1 MIRVTGLSVTVFSLS
16 RIAWP
21 QPASF
26 VSTSVTPP
34 SVINTATSPPLNVV
48 RSAGLELVRTYRLS
62 FSFSRSMTRG
72 PAAWAAG
79 GWYAATVMEIAPMA
93 VRTANTSSLF
103 FMVSS
108 IALDPEHSTRLD
120 LWHSNTAAG
129 DDPTIMMSGILKTL
143 DELSA
148 ADLRSIGGK
157 AYNCARLKQAG
168 FPVPDG
174 IVIPKDV
181 SGRELRALPGDPW
194 FDTLPAGTRF
204 AVRSSGIGEDS
215 EGHSFAGVHETR
227 LNVERSGLT
236 EAVVLCRRSAGS
248 DQARAYRDARRLDD
262 DDVAI
267 GVLVQCMVPAVTS
280 GVAFTINPIT
290 GADDIVV
297 NAAWGLGE
305 ALVSGRVDPD
315 EFTLSKRDA
324 DVMSERLGAKNAGTG
339 PTLSHDQLREL
350 GGLLSRIEKHYGA
363 PQDIEWCH
371 DGRQFWIVQARP
383 VTTAPRPNSELRTE
397 NLELG
402 TKNLE
407 AGTRNPEWTRA
418 NLAEVLPDQMSPQC
432 LDAYET
438 MLNRGQQQF
447 MGRFL
452 APFDELGPMFKVFNG
467 RMYMN
472 LSQMRR
478 VATLIA
484 APAAD
489 LLRSLGHPEQ
499 IRPQDEIP
507 ARAPLLEILR
517 CLPDFIRVGSYDIG
531 IERVLRKHEARMR
544 EMLARFSRVDPRAL
558 PDREL
563 MNAIEQWIESAPA
576 MIQPVFVMSG
586 VLAREAAVRRICN
599 RVGFSYDRLVYPQ
612 LAAGA
617 RSVSTQQAFDLVALA
632 TAARHDTAA
641 TAYLLENDGTF
652 ADFRTALAGTSFLE
666 KLDRFLDEYGHRG
679 RYESDWALPRMH
691 ENPAAVLFA
700 IREQLHAPTGDAKTV
715 SDWQTADANAAWRAF
730 EAHLT
735 WRQRWTILPQVR
747 ALIGRL
753 KKQYGWREQVRSDL
767 TRIVRYMRGYHLTLA
782 ERFVDRGWLDR
793 RDDYFLLRLGE
804 IAAVIRGVEPGPRL
818 RGIAARRAAELAE
831 QQDVHVPMLM
841 RESELP
847 ALMRRTAAAPDGDA
861 DVLTGLCVSP
871 GSVNAAVVVM
881 KDPSEFATMKRG
893 AVLVA
898 PATDPSWT
906 PLFTLASGVIV
917 EVGGMLSHASTI
929 AREYGLPALAN
940 VKDATRILKTGD
952 HVSLDASG
960 GRVTRR
966 SN

>member
-1 MIRVTGLSVTVFSLS
+1 MI
-16 RIAWP
+16 
-21 QPASF
+21 
-26 VSTSVTPP
+26 
-34 SVINTATSPPLNVV
+34 
-48 RSAGLELVRTYRLS
+48 
-62 FSFSRSMTRG
+62 
-72 PAAWAAG
+72 
-79 GWYAATVMEIAPMA
+79 
-93 VRTANTSSLF
+93 
-103 FMVSS
+103 MV
-108 IALDPEHSTRLD
+108 
-120 LWHSNTAAG
+120 
-129 DDPTIMMSGILKTL
+129 SGILKTL
-143 DELSA
+143 DDLSA
-148 ADLRSIGGK
+148 ADLGSIGGK

-174 IVIPKDV
+174 IVIPKDAAD
-181 SGRELRALPGDPW
+181 SELRALPGDPW

-215 EGHSFAGVHETR
+215 EGHSFAGVHETQ
-227 LNVERSGLT
+227 LNVARSELT
-236 EAVVLCRRSAGS
+236 EAVVRCRRSAGS
-248 DQARAYRDARRLDD
+248 DQARAYRDARQLADGD
-262 DDVAI
+262 IAI

-305 ALVSGRVDPD
+305 ALVSGQVDPD
-315 EFTLSKRDA
+315 EFRLSKRDA
-324 DVMSERLGAKNAGTG
+324 EVISERLGAKNAETG

-371 DGRQFWIVQARP
+371 DGRRFWIVQARP
-383 VTTAPRPNSELRTE
+383 VTTAPRAELKTEDLERRTPNAAP
-397 NLELG
+397 G
-402 TKNLE
+402 TKHVE
-407 AGTRNPEWTRA
+407 PRTTIGAETEWTRA

-452 APFDELGPMFKVFNG
+452 APFDQLGPMFKVFNG

-472 LSQMRR
+472 LTQMRR
-478 VATLIA
+478 VASLIA
-484 APAAD
+484 SPAAD
-489 LLRSLGHPEQ
+489 MLRSLGHPEQ
-499 IRPQDEIP
+499 IRPEDEIST
-507 ARAPLLEILR
+507 RAPLREILR
-517 CLPDFIRVGSYDIG
+517 CLPDFIRLGSYDVG
-531 IERVLRKHEARMR
+531 VERVFHKHEARMR
-544 EMLARFSRVDPRAL
+544 ETLARVSKVDPRTL
-558 PDREL
+558 SDREL
-563 MNAIEQWIESAPA
+563 MRAIEQWIESAPEA
-576 MIQPVFVMSG
+576 IQTVFVMSG
-586 VLAREAAVRRICN
+586 VLTRETAVRRICS

-641 TAYLLENDGTF
+641 AAYLLANDGRF

-700 IREQLHAPTGDAKTV
+700 IREQLYARTQDPKAI
-715 SDWQTADANAAWRAF
+715 SDRQTADANAAWRAF
-730 EAHLT
+730 EAQLT
-735 WRQRWTILPQVR
+735 WWQRWTILPRTR
-747 ALIGRL
+747 ALIRRL

-767 TRIVRYMRGYHLTLA
+767 TRILRYVRGYHLALA
-782 ERFVDRGWLDR
+782 ERFVERGWLDR
-793 RDDYFLLRLGE
+793 RDDYFLLHLDE
-804 IAAVIRGVEPGPRL
+804 ISAVIRGVQPGSGL

-831 QQDVHVPMLM
+831 QKDLQIPMLM

-847 ALMRRTAAAPDGDA
+847 ALMCRTAAAPDGDA

-871 GSVNAAVVVM
+871 GGVNAEVVVM

-893 AVLVA
+893 AILVA
-898 PATDPSWT
+898 PASDPSWT

-940 VKDATRILKTGD
+940 VKNATRILKTGD
-952 HVSLDASG
+952 YVELDASG

-966 SN
+966 QPARGPR

>member
-1 MIRVTGLSVTVFSLS
+1 
-16 RIAWP
+16 
-21 QPASF
+21 
-26 VSTSVTPP
+26 
-34 SVINTATSPPLNVV
+34 
-48 RSAGLELVRTYRLS
+48 
-62 FSFSRSMTRG
+62 
-72 PAAWAAG
+72 
-79 GWYAATVMEIAPMA
+79 
-93 VRTANTSSLF
+93 
-103 FMVSS
+103 
-108 IALDPEHSTRLD
+108 
-120 LWHSNTAAG
+120 
-129 DDPTIMMSGILKTL
+129 MMSGILKTL
-143 DELSA
+143 NELSA
-148 ADLRSIGGK
+148 ADLGSIGGK

-181 SGRELRALPGDPW
+181 SDSEVRALPGDPW

-204 AVRSSGIGEDS
+204 AVRSSGIGEDG
-215 EGHSFAGVHETR
+215 EGHSFAGVHETQ
-227 LNVERSGLT
+227 LNVERSGLAQ
-236 EAVVLCRRSAGS
+236 AVVLCRRSAGS
-248 DQARAYRDARRLDD
+248 DQARAYRDARRLAD

-280 GVAFTINPIT
+280 GVAFTINPVT

-315 EFTLSKRDA
+315 EFTLSKRDSG
-324 DVMSERLGAKNAGTG
+324 VISERLGAKNGGTG

-371 DGRQFWIVQARP
+371 DGRGFWIVQSRP
-383 VTTAPRPNSELRTE
+383 VTAASRPNSELRTE
-397 NLELG
+397 NSELR
-402 TKNLE
+402 TENLE
-407 AGTRNPEWTRA
+407 PGTSNSAPRSPNPEPERTQNPKPGTQNPETEWTRA
-418 NLAEVLPDQMSPQC
+418 NLAEVFPDQMSPQC

-489 LLRSLGHPEQ
+489 MLRSLGHPEQ
-499 IRPQDEIP
+499 IRPEDEVP
-507 ARAPLLEILR
+507 ARAPLPEILR
-517 CLPDFIRVGSYDIG
+517 CLPDFIRVGSYDVG

-558 PDREL
+558 SDREL

-586 VLAREAAVRRICN
+586 VLSRETAVRKICN
-599 RVGFSYDRLVYPQ
+599 RVGFSYERLVYPQ

-632 TAARHDTAA
+632 TAAGHDTVA
-641 TAYLLENDGTF
+641 TAYLLDNDGTF

-691 ENPAAVLFA
+691 ENPATVLFA
-700 IREQLHAPTGDAKTV
+700 IRERLHARTEDANAV
-715 SDWQTADANAAWRAF
+715 SDRQTADAYAAWRAF
-730 EAHLT
+730 EAQLT
-735 WRQRWTILPQVR
+735 WWQRWTILPRAR

-767 TRIVRYMRGYHLTLA
+767 TRIVRYMRGYHLVLA
-782 ERFVDRGWLDR
+782 ERFVERGWLDR
-793 RDDYFLLRLGE
+793 CDDYFLLRLDE
-804 IAAVIRGVEPGPRL
+804 IAAVIHGVEPGPGL
-818 RGIAARRAAELAE
+818 RGIAARRAAELAA
-831 QQDVHVPMLM
+831 QKDLYIPMLM

-847 ALMRRTAAAPDGDA
+847 ALMRRTAAPPDGNA

-871 GSVNAAVVVM
+871 GGVNAAVVVM

-893 AVLVA
+893 AILVA

-952 HVSLDASG
+952 RVSLDASG

>member
-1 MIRVTGLSVTVFSLS
+1 
-16 RIAWP
+16 
-21 QPASF
+21 
-26 VSTSVTPP
+26 
-34 SVINTATSPPLNVV
+34 
-48 RSAGLELVRTYRLS
+48 
-62 FSFSRSMTRG
+62 
-72 PAAWAAG
+72 
-79 GWYAATVMEIAPMA
+79 
-93 VRTANTSSLF
+93 
-103 FMVSS
+103 
-108 IALDPEHSTRLD
+108 
-120 LWHSNTAAG
+120 
-129 DDPTIMMSGILKTL
+129 LKTL
-143 DELSA
+143 DELTA
-148 ADLRSIGGK
+148 ADLGSIGGK

-181 SGRELRALPGDPW
+181 TDSELRELPGDPW
-194 FDTLPAGTRF
+194 FDTVPADTRF

-215 EGHSFAGVHETR
+215 EGHSFAGVHETQ
-227 LNVERSGLT
+227 LNVERRGLT

-248 DQARAYRDARRLDD
+248 DQARAYRDARQLADG
-262 DDVAI
+262 DVAI
-267 GVLVQCMVPAVTS
+267 AVLVQCMVPAVTS
-280 GVAFTINPIT
+280 GVAFTINPVT

-315 EFTLSKRDA
+315 EFTLSKRDSE
-324 DVMSERLGAKNAGTG
+324 VMSERLGAKNGRTG

-350 GGLLSRIEKHYGA
+350 GGLLSRIEQHYGA

-371 DGRQFWIVQARP
+371 DGRRFWIVQARP
-383 VTTAPRPNSELRTE
+383 VTTAPRAELRTE
-397 NLELG
+397 NLERRTQNAAPG
-402 TKNLE
+402 TKHVE
-407 AGTRNPEWTRA
+407 PRTTIGAETEWTRA

-478 VATLIA
+478 VATLIM

-489 LLRSLGHPEQ
+489 MLRSLGHPEQ
-499 IRPQDEIP
+499 IRPEDEIP
-507 ARAPLLEILR
+507 TRAPLREILR
-517 CLPDFIRVGSYDIG
+517 CLPDFIRVGSYDVG
-531 IERVLRKHEARMR
+531 IERVLRKHEARIR
-544 EMLARFSRVDPRAL
+544 EMCGRFSSVDPRTL
-558 PDREL
+558 SDREL
-563 MNAIEQWIESAPA
+563 MDAIDQWIESAPEA
-576 MIQPVFVMSG
+576 IQPVFVMSG
-586 VLAREAAVRRICN
+586 VLARETAVRKLCN

-632 TAARHDTAA
+632 TAARHDTGAM
-641 TAYLLENDGTF
+641 AYLVNNDGTF
-652 ADFRTALAGTSFLE
+652 SDFRSALAGTSFLE
-666 KLDRFLDEYGHRG
+666 ALDRFLDEYGHRG

-700 IREQLHAPTGDAKTV
+700 IREQLHARTQDPKAI
-715 SDWQTADANAAWRAF
+715 SDRQTADANAAWRAF

-735 WRQRWTILPQVR
+735 WWQRWTILPQAR
-747 ALIGRL
+747 ALIRRL

-767 TRIVRYMRGYHLTLA
+767 TRILRYMRGYHLALA
-782 ERFVDRGWLDR
+782 ERFVERGWLDR
-793 RDDYFLLRLGE
+793 RDDYFLLRLDE
-804 IAAVIRGVEPGPRL
+804 IAAVIGGAASGPGL

-831 QQDVHVPMLM
+831 QKDLPIPMLM

-847 ALMRRTAAAPDGDA
+847 SLMRRTAAAPDGDA

-871 GSVNAAVVVM
+871 GAVNAEIVVM

-893 AVLVA
+893 AILVA

-940 VKDATRILKTGD
+940 VKNATRILKTGD
-952 HVSLDASG
+952 RVALDASG

-966 SN
+966 EPAHGPR

>member
-1 MIRVTGLSVTVFSLS
+1 LKNLDQVT
-16 RIAWP
+16 A
-21 QPASF
+21 
-26 VSTSVTPP
+26 
-34 SVINTATSPPLNVV
+34 
-48 RSAGLELVRTYRLS
+48 
-62 FSFSRSMTRG
+62 
-72 PAAWAAG
+72 
-79 GWYAATVMEIAPMA
+79 
-93 VRTANTSSLF
+93 
-103 FMVSS
+103 
-108 IALDPEHSTRLD
+108 D
-120 LWHSNTAAG
+120 
-129 DDPTIMMSGILKTL
+129 
-143 DELSA
+143 
-148 ADLRSIGGK
+148 DLRSIGGK

-174 IVIPKDV
+174 IVIPNDV
-181 SGRELRALPGDPW
+181 ADGELRKLLDDPW
-194 FDTLPAGTRF
+194 FDTVPADTRF

-215 EGHSFAGVHETR
+215 EGHSFAGVHETQ
-227 LNVERSGLT
+227 LNVERVGLT
-236 EAVVLCRRSAGS
+236 EAVVHCRRSAGS
-248 DQARAYRDARRLDD
+248 AQARAYRDARRLADG
-262 DDVAI
+262 DVAI

-280 GVAFTINPIT
+280 GVAFTINPVT

-315 EFTLSKRDA
+315 EFTLSKPDS
-324 DVMSERLGAKNAGTG
+324 DVMSERLGAKNGRTG

-350 GGLLSRIEKHYGA
+350 GGLLSRIEQHYRA
-363 PQDIEWCH
+363 PQDIEWCF
-371 DGRQFWIVQARP
+371 DGRRFWIVQSRP
-383 VTTAPRPNSELRTE
+383 ITSAPPNLELRTKNLE
-397 NLELG
+397 LRTQNLELG
-402 TKNLE
+402 TQNSERRTLNSE
-407 AGTRNPEWTRA
+407 TEWTRA

-478 VATLIA
+478 VATLIM

-499 IRPQDEIP
+499 IKPEDETLT
-507 ARAPLLEILR
+507 RAPWREMLR
-517 CLPDFIRVGSYDIG
+517 CLPDFIRVGSYDVG
-531 IERVLRKHEARMR
+531 IKRVLRKHEARTR
-544 EMLARFSRVDPRAL
+544 EMYARFSRVDPRTL
-558 PDREL
+558 SDREL
-563 MNAIEQWIESAPA
+563 MDAIELWIASAPEA
-576 MIQPVFVMSG
+576 IQPVFVMSG
-586 VLAREAAVRRICN
+586 VLARETAVRKICN

-617 RSVSTQQAFDLVALA
+617 RSVSTQQAFDLVTLA

-641 TAYLLENDGTF
+641 MAYLLKNDGTF
-652 ADFRTALAGTSFLE
+652 CDFRTALAGTSFLE

-700 IREQLHAPTGDAKTV
+700 IREQLHARTQDAKAI
-715 SDWQTADANAAWRAF
+715 SDRQTADANAAWRAF

-735 WRQRWTILPQVR
+735 WWQRWTILPQAR
-747 ALIGRL
+747 ALIRRL

-767 TRIVRYMRGYHLTLA
+767 TRILRYMRGYHLALA
-782 ERFVDRGWLDR
+782 QRFVDRGWLDR
-793 RDDYFLLRLGE
+793 RDDYFLLRLDE
-804 IAAVIRGVEPGPRL
+804 IAAVIGGVEPGLGL

-831 QQDVHVPMLM
+831 QKDLPIPMLM

-847 ALMRRTAAAPDGDA
+847 ALMRQTAAALDVDT

-871 GSVNAAVVVM
+871 GAVNAEIVVM
-881 KDPSEFATMKRG
+881 KDPSEFVTMKRG
-893 AVLVA
+893 AILVA

-940 VKDATRILKTGD
+940 VKNATRILKTGD
-952 HVSLDASG
+952 HVALDASG

-966 SN
+966 QPASGPR

>member
-1 MIRVTGLSVTVFSLS
+1 M
-16 RIAWP
+16 P
-21 QPASF
+21 Q
-26 VSTSVTPP
+26 
-34 SVINTATSPPLNVV
+34 NT
-48 RSAGLELVRTYRLS
+48 R
-62 FSFSRSMTRG
+62 
-72 PAAWAAG
+72 
-79 GWYAATVMEIAPMA
+79 
-93 VRTANTSSLF
+93 
-103 FMVSS
+103 
-108 IALDPEHSTRLD
+108 
-120 LWHSNTAAG
+120 
-129 DDPTIMMSGILKTL
+129 LKTL
-143 DELSA
+143 DQVT
-148 ADLRSIGGK
+148 ADDRRSVGGK

-181 SGRELRALPGDPW
+181 ADSELRALPGDPW

-215 EGHSFAGVHETR
+215 EGHSFAGVHDTL
-227 LNVERSGLT
+227 LNVERLGLT
-236 EAVVLCRRSAGS
+236 EAVVLCRRSARS
-248 DQARAYRDARRLDD
+248 DQARAYRDARQLADGD
-262 DDVAI
+262 TAV

-290 GADDIVV
+290 GADEIVV

-315 EFTLSKRDA
+315 EFTLSKRDSE
-324 DVMSERLGAKNAGTG
+324 VTSERLGAKNGETG
-339 PTLSHDQLREL
+339 PTLSHDQLRDL

-371 DGRQFWIVQARP
+371 DRRRFWIVQSRP
-383 VTTAPRPNSELRTE
+383 ITSAPPNLELRTK

-402 TKNLE
+402 TPNHE
-407 AGTRNPEWTRA
+407 RTQNPEPGTPYPAGTRNAETEWTRA

-432 LDAYET
+432 LDAYAT
-438 MLNRGQQQF
+438 MLNRGQKQF

-452 APFDELGPMFKVFNG
+452 APFDELGPMVKVFNG

-484 APAAD
+484 SPAAD

-499 IRPQDEIP
+499 IRPEDEIP
-507 ARAPLLEILR
+507 TRAPLREILR
-517 CLPDFIRVGSYDIG
+517 CLPDFIRIGSYDVG

-544 EMLARFSRVDPRAL
+544 EMLARFSRADARTLA
-558 PDREL
+558 DREL
-563 MNAIEQWIESAPA
+563 MDAIEQWIESAPEA
-576 MIQPVFVMSG
+576 IQPVFLLSG
-586 VLAREAAVRRICN
+586 VLARETAVRRICN

-641 TAYLLENDGTF
+641 RAYLLENDGTF
-652 ADFRTALAGTSFLE
+652 SDFRTALSGTSFLE
-666 KLDRFLDEYGHRG
+666 RLDRFLDEYGHRG

-700 IREQLHAPTGDAKTV
+700 IREQLHARTPDPKAI
-715 SDWQTADANAAWRAF
+715 SDRQTADANAAWRAF

-735 WRQRWTILPQVR
+735 WRQRWTILPLAR
-747 ALIGRL
+747 ALIRRL

-767 TRIVRYMRGYHLTLA
+767 TRILRYMRGYHLALA
-782 ERFVDRGWLDR
+782 ERFVERGWLDR
-793 RDDYFLLRLGE
+793 RDDYFLLHLDE
-804 IAAVIRGVEPGPRL
+804 IAAVSRGVQPGSSL

-831 QQDVHVPMLM
+831 QKDLHIPMLM

-847 ALMRRTAAAPDGDA
+847 ALMRRTAAAPDEDA

-871 GSVNAAVVVM
+871 GGVNAEVVVM

-893 AVLVA
+893 AILVA

-940 VKDATRILKTGD
+940 VKNATRILKTGD
-952 HVSLDASG
+952 RVALDASG

-966 SN
+966 EPARGKN

>member
-1 MIRVTGLSVTVFSLS
+1 V
-16 RIAWP
+16 
-21 QPASF
+21 
-26 VSTSVTPP
+26 
-34 SVINTATSPPLNVV
+34 
-48 RSAGLELVRTYRLS
+48 
-62 FSFSRSMTRG
+62 
-72 PAAWAAG
+72 
-79 GWYAATVMEIAPMA
+79 
-93 VRTANTSSLF
+93 
-103 FMVSS
+103 
-108 IALDPEHSTRLD
+108 
-120 LWHSNTAAG
+120 
-129 DDPTIMMSGILKTL
+129 KTL
-143 DELSA
+143 DELTA
-148 ADLRSIGGK
+148 ADLGSIGGK

-181 SGRELRALPGDPW
+181 TDSELRELPGDPW
-194 FDTLPAGTRF
+194 FDTVPADTRF

-215 EGHSFAGVHETR
+215 EGHSFAGVHETQ
-227 LNVERSGLT
+227 LNVERRGLT

-248 DQARAYRDARRLDD
+248 DQARAYRDARQLADG
-262 DDVAI
+262 DVAI
-267 GVLVQCMVPAVTS
+267 AVLVQCMVPAVTS
-280 GVAFTINPIT
+280 GVAFTINPVT

-315 EFTLSKRDA
+315 EFTLSKRDSE
-324 DVMSERLGAKNAGTG
+324 VMSERLGAKNGRTG

-350 GGLLSRIEKHYGA
+350 GGLLSRIEQHYGA

-371 DGRQFWIVQARP
+371 DGRRFWIVQARP
-383 VTTAPRPNSELRTE
+383 VTTAPRAELRTE
-397 NLELG
+397 NLERRTQNAAPG
-402 TKNLE
+402 TKHVE
-407 AGTRNPEWTRA
+407 PRTTIGAETEWTRA

-447 MGRFL
+447 MGRLL

-478 VATLIA
+478 VATLIM

-489 LLRSLGHPEQ
+489 MLRSLGHPEQ
-499 IRPQDEIP
+499 IRPEDEIP
-507 ARAPLLEILR
+507 TRAPLREILR
-517 CLPDFIRVGSYDIG
+517 CLPDFIRVGSYDVG
-531 IERVLRKHEARMR
+531 IERVLRKHEARIR
-544 EMLARFSRVDPRAL
+544 EMCGRFSSVDPRTL
-558 PDREL
+558 SDREL
-563 MNAIEQWIESAPA
+563 MDAIDQWVESAPEA
-576 MIQPVFVMSG
+576 IQPVFVMSG
-586 VLAREAAVRRICN
+586 VLARETAVRKLCN

-641 TAYLLENDGTF
+641 MAYLVNNDGTF
-652 ADFRTALAGTSFLE
+652 SDFRSALAGTSFLE
-666 KLDRFLDEYGHRG
+666 ALDRFLDEYGHRG

-700 IREQLHAPTGDAKTV
+700 IREQLHARTQDPKAI
-715 SDWQTADANAAWRAF
+715 SDRQTADANAAWRAF

-735 WRQRWTILPQVR
+735 WWQRWTILPQAR
-747 ALIGRL
+747 ALIRRL

-767 TRIVRYMRGYHLTLA
+767 TRILRYMRGYHLALA
-782 ERFVDRGWLDR
+782 ERFVERGWLDR
-793 RDDYFLLRLGE
+793 RDDYFLLRLDE
-804 IAAVIRGVEPGPRL
+804 IAAVIGGAASGPGL

-831 QQDVHVPMLM
+831 QKDLPIPMLM

-847 ALMRRTAAAPDGDA
+847 SLMRRTAAAPDGDA

-871 GSVNAAVVVM
+871 GAVNAEIVVM

-893 AVLVA
+893 AILVA

-940 VKDATRILKTGD
+940 VKNATRILKTGD
-952 HVSLDASG
+952 RVALDASG

-966 SN
+966 EPAHGPR